1 MFSVSIT
8 YHSKIRELSNGNK
21 TWKQIQTSFLSVGPT
36 IFELWVMETELWVME
51 TQKPKQPLRLQFSP
65 FILKYDS
72 NSEVSKAKIASSMLH
87 NHSLVYLS
95 ISLVVAK
102 LKIKNQWAKEV
113 EEAKGYPPQEIMND
127 HTLFVKHISRF

>member
-1 MFSVSIT
+1 MGS
-8 YHSKIRELSNGNK
+8 
-21 TWKQIQTSFLSVGPT
+21 T

-87 NHSLVYLS
+87 SHSLVYLS

-102 LKIKNQWAKEV
+102 LKIKNQ
-113 EEAKGYPPQEIMND
+113 
-127 HTLFVKHISRF
+127 